1 MGPGLRRTILIGLA
15 CLLVGGASGFVI
27 GRAGTGRSA
36 RPQDSGSTSLPGNGL
51 PDSPELPGTV
61 PVQSPSGFPPESLF
75 VEIYELRNRAV
86 VNITTQSVRY
96 NFFFE
101 PVPTQRSTGS
111 GIIIDE
117 RGFILTNHHVIEGAD
132 RVLVT
137 LADGALVDGEI
148 VGTDRENDLALVRI
162 DPGDRVLEPVPFGR
176 STGLRTGQTVLA
188 IGNPFGL
195 DRTLT
200 TGIVSGTGR
209 SVRQQIGSADFV
221 IQNMIQ
227 TDASINPGNS
237 GGPLLNSRGELVG
250 INTMIYSP
258 SGGSVGIG
266 FAVPIDT
273 AARVLPDLIEFG
285 RVRRGWIDIVP
296 IQLFPDLVRFADLPV
311 DRGILVS
318 QVVPGG
324 NADSAGLR
332 GGDPA
337 RAVRYERTII
347 RLGGDI
353 IVELD
358 GTPVSSLGSLFEALE
373 DNRPGETVEV
383 VYLRNGR
390 ERTGSV
396 VLSDR
401 PEQYRLD

>member
-1 MGPGLRRTILIGLA
+1 MEGVGSSRPPDRAGPGDP
-15 CLLVGGASGFVI
+15 GGV
-27 GRAGTGRSA
+27 
-36 RPQDSGSTSLPGNGL
+36 L
-51 PDSPELPGTV
+51 
-61 PVQSPSGFPPESLF
+61 PVQGPGAVTSQSLF
-75 VEIYELRNRAV
+75 VDIYELRNRSV
-86 VNITTQSVRY
+86 VNITTQTVRY

-111 GIIIDE
+111 GVIIDE

-137 LADGALVDGEI
+137 LADGALIDGDV

-162 DPGDRVLEPVPFGR
+162 DPGNRVLQRVPFGR
-176 STGLRTGQTVLA
+176 SSGLRTGETVLA

-237 GGPLLNSRGELVG
+237 GGPLLNSRGEIIG

-258 SGGSVGIG
+258 TGGSVGIG

-332 GGDPA
+332 GGDP
-337 RAVRYERTII
+337 RSAVRYERTII

-353 IVELD
+353 IVEID
-358 GTPVSSLGSLFEALE
+358 GTPVSSLGGLFEALE
-373 DNRPGETVEV
+373 DNRPGEEVEV

-390 ERTGSV
+390 ERSTSV